1 MAERASFRIRA
12 ALLAALLLL
21 CLLPG
26 PGRAETD
33 AGTEAPDFIAAAFEL
48 LEEGNPFVRRY
59 EKQTGKEI
67 TPLFPWGVPY
77 YFGGLSGGKGHGWFY
92 LAYPDYFIKT
102 CEQGSGYFRV
112 GKLYFYGLDCVGFTR
127 HVYKACGLKSH
138 PSLGDIMTKWWDLRD
153 HIVYS
158 SRQGNEAPPFDR
170 LKDTL
175 QTGDLFVIKHENTRS
190 RHVMMY
196 IGTLRSFGYT
206 EEEEPE
212 LASWLDWPLVIHCGL
227 SPLYGER
234 FQKLIDEYPDKYG
247 YATTT
252 DGGVAVSLL
261 GPAPEDAPEHGH
273 VQNTDYAWFTMNDGG
288 YQLTLINLT
297 DVKYY
302 AWYRP

>member
-1 MAERASFRIRA
+1 MAERAGVRIRA
-12 ALLAALLLL
+12 AVLAALLLL
-21 CLLPG
+21 CLFPG
-26 PGRAETD
+26 PGRAE
-33 AGTEAPDFIAAAFEL
+33 AEVPDLTAAAFEL
-48 LEEGNPFVRRY
+48 LEEGNPFVKRY
-59 EKQTGKEI
+59 EKMTGKTI

-77 YFGGLSGGKGHGWFY
+77 YFGGLSGSKGNGWFY
-92 LAYPDYFIKT
+92 MAYPDYFIKM
-102 CEQGSGYFRV
+102 CEHGSGYFKV
-112 GKLYFYGLDCVGFTR
+112 GERYFYGLDCIGFTR
-127 HVYKACGLKSH
+127 HVYKACGLPAH
-138 PSLGDIMTKWWDLRD
+138 PSLADIMTQWEQKQY
-153 HIVYS
+153 HVYD
-158 SRQGNEAPPFDR
+158 SRKGHEAPPYDQ

-175 QTGDLFVIKHENTRS
+175 RVGDLLVVKHEDSKS

-212 LASWLDWPLVIHCGL
+212 LAPWLDWPLVIHCGL

-288 YQLTLINLT
+288 YLLTLINLT

>member
-1 MAERASFRIRA
+1 MAERAGVRIRA
-12 ALLAALLLL
+12 AVLAALLLL
-21 CLLPG
+21 CLFPG
-26 PGRAETD
+26 PGRAE
-33 AGTEAPDFIAAAFEL
+33 AEVPDLTAAAFEL

-59 EKQTGKEI
+59 EKLTGKEI

-77 YFGGLSGGKGHGWFY
+77 YFGGLSGSKGNGWFY
-92 LAYPDYFIKT
+92 MAYPDYFIKM
-102 CEQGSGYFRV
+102 CEHGSGYFRV
-112 GKLYFYGLDCVGFTR
+112 GERYFYGLDCIGFTR
-127 HVYKACGLKSH
+127 HVYKACGLPAH
-138 PSLGDIMTKWWDLRD
+138 PSLADIMTQWEQKQY
-153 HIVYS
+153 HVYD
-158 SRQGNEAPPFDR
+158 SRKGHEAPPYDQ

-175 QTGDLFVIKHENTRS
+175 RVGDLLVVKHEDSKS

-196 IGTLRSFGYT
+196 IGTLRFFGYT
-206 EEEEPE
+206 AEEEPA

-252 DGGVAVSLL
+252 DGGVAISLL

>member
-1 MAERASFRIRA
+1 MAERAAVRIRA
-12 ALLAALLLL
+12 AVLAALLLL
-21 CLLPG
+21 CLFPG
-26 PGRAETD
+26 PGRAE
-33 AGTEAPDFIAAAFEL
+33 AEVPDLTAAAFEL
-48 LEEGNPFVRRY
+48 LEEGNPFVTRY
-59 EKQTGKEI
+59 EKLTGKEI

-77 YFGGLSGGKGHGWFY
+77 YFGGLSGSKGNGWFY
-92 LAYPDYFIKT
+92 MAYPDYFIKM
-102 CEQGSGYFRV
+102 CEHGSGYFRV
-112 GKLYFYGLDCVGFTR
+112 GERYFYGLDCIGFTR
-127 HVYKACGLKSH
+127 HVYKACGLPAH
-138 PSLGDIMTKWWDLRD
+138 PSLADIMTQWEQKQY
-153 HIVYS
+153 HVYD
-158 SRQGNEAPPFDR
+158 SRKGHEAPPYDQ

-175 QTGDLFVIKHENTRS
+175 RVGDLLVVKHEDSKS

-206 EEEEPE
+206 AEEEPA

-227 SPLYGER
+227 SPFYGER
-234 FQKLIDEYPDKYG
+234 FRKLIDEYPDKYG
-247 YATTT
+247 KATTT
-252 DGGVAVSLL
+252 DGGVAISLL